1 MRALLLCPLD
11 TRVGISVCAF
21 VHSYACTLPLFVHVW
36 AVFAVFTAIIISL
49 SAVCVCVCAC
59 VCVCVCVCVCFSMAA
74 PQITSVEY
82 QNLFASPS
90 STSTAGR
97 IGMISR
103 LRDQ

>member
-1 MRALLLCPLD
+1 MRLCIHMRIHYLCLCMC
-11 TRVGISVCAF
+11 GL
-21 VHSYACTLPLFVHVW
+21 CT
-36 AVFAVFTAIIISL
+36 VFTALIISL
-49 SAVCVCVCAC
+49 SAVCVG
-59 VCVCVCVCVCFSMAA
+59 VCVCFSVAA

-82 QNLFASPS
+82 QNLFASPF